1 MRALSYLAPD
11 VACFM
16 RWLMDKPEEVPKRTS
31 WGSGPHKRRAL
42 EEQKGIIPDR
52 KHKHK
57 KKPEDQNA

>member
-1 MRALSYLAPD
+1 
-11 VACFM
+11 
-16 RWLMDKPEEVPKRTS
+16 MDKPEEVPKRTS